1 MVNFAYFVN
10 QPYIGYDHEAAA
22 EYGAVMLKF
31 SNKHFN
37 AEHAANL
44 LERYHREFKLAE
56 DVGFDTILV
65 NEHHNAPAAMSPI
78 PNISATVL
86 AKITS
91 RIKIFIGGNILPIH
105 GNPIKLAEE
114 LAMIDLI
121 SKGRLISGFVRGGA
135 VESLAMTTNTL
146 HNRELFDEAH
156 DLILKTWTQPGPFVW
171 EGKHF
176 DYRCVNP
183 WVLPYQKPHPP
194 IMIPGSTSRETVEW
208 AAKRGYPYVALATRL
223 EATEQMFNY
232 YDQTARDHGHTVTN
246 HNHGYMI
253 RVHIAKTDEQAH
265 EEGKL
270 LFGGRMAQITSM
282 TDMKIHPDVGAWM
295 QPPGFVSKEAALARR
310 KFMGGT
316 PYAFFTQGYEK
327 ALENSQIVVGSPET
341 VIKDL
346 NKLIKRFRIGH
357 LGIAHFPLEDESVT
371 ERSMEFFGESVFP
384 KLREL
389 DAENTKRN

>member
-1 MVNFAYFVN
+1 MLNFYYFMN
-10 QPYIGYDHEAAA
+10 QPYIGYPHEAAA

-31 SNKHFN
+31 SNENFN

-44 LERYHREFKLAE
+44 LDRYHREFQLAE
-56 DVGFDTILV
+56 DVGFDGILV

-91 RIKIFIGGNILPIH
+91 RVKIFIGGNILPIH
-105 GNPIKLAEE
+105 GNPVKLAEE

-146 HNRELFDEAH
+146 YNRELFDEAH
-156 DLILKTWTQPGPFVW
+156 DLILKTWTVPGPFVW

-183 WVLPYQKPHPP
+183 WVLPFQKPHPP
-194 IMIPGSTSRETVEW
+194 IMIPGSTSKETIEW
-208 AAKRGYPYVALATRL
+208 AAKHGYPYVALATRL
-223 EATEQMFNY
+223 DATDEMFNF
-232 YDQTARDHGHTVTN
+232 YDKTAEEYGHTVSYN
-246 HNHGYMI
+246 NHGYMI
-253 RVHIAKTDEQAH
+253 RVHLAESDEKAH
-265 EEGKL
+265 EEGKE

-282 TDMKIHPDVGAWM
+282 KNMKINPDVTAWM

-341 VIKDL
+341 VVKNL
-346 NKLIKRFRIGH
+346 NKLRKRFKVGH
-357 LGIAHFPLEDESVT
+357 LGISHFPIEDESMT
-371 ERSMEFFGESVFP
+371 KRSLELFGEKVFP
-384 KLREL
+384 ALR
-389 DAENTKRN
+389 DSAQNDV